1 MNRRHFLAQSAV
13 TASVLG
19 FPAIT
24 RSQSPNSLLQV
35 ASIGVARMGGTT
47 MRSVASHPKVNIV
60 ALCDVDAAHLR
71 EAATGKGSARAG
83 GIGFPEAGQHRDWRE
98 LLANHADKFDA
109 VTVGTP
115 DHMHAAM
122 AVTALRAGKHVYLQK
137 PMAPTIHECRV
148 IAAEAAKAGKV
159 TQLGNQGRSTIE
171 GRMMVELLRTHA
183 VGKIKEV
190 IFWENKKL
198 NWWPKNTVLRPQGDP
213 IPTGFDWDLWLGVR
227 DPRPFLADTYHPQ
240 NWRAWFDFGV
250 GEMGDMGCHHFDST
264 FDGLQLA
271 SPLRVQQTTPGS
283 SGPLWADKRRVEMHF
298 AGTAH
303 TAGDTLKLTWLDG
316 GIDPDPAVIQMPA
329 AFKSSHPP
337 GGFWIGRAP
346 APSSSPTAR
355 GPTCCREED
364 CPPSQVSQRLR
375 QGQDQLPRLG
385 RCGLWQAADRCADFA
400 HGAALTEAVLVG
412 TLADRFPQQT
422 LELGRHRHEG
432 QRPARRRC
440 LDQAQLPPMAGRCL
454 VWAEDGT
461 FRWNQRNYRPRFI
474 LWAYGGVTVCD

>member
-198 NWWPKNTVLRPQGDP
+198 NWWPKNTALRPQGDP

-227 DPRPFLADTYHPQ
+227 DARPFLADTYHPQ

-329 AFKSSHPP
+329 AFKKLPP
-337 GGFWIGRAP
+337 SGGFWIGERGTIFK
-346 APSSSPTAR
+346 SYGAR
-355 GPTCCREED
+355 PYLLPGKDFP
-364 CPPSQVSQRLR
+364 VSQYPSGFGKQDHYHDWVDAILAGR
-375 QGQDQLPRLG
+375 QS
-385 RCGLWQAADRCADFA
+385 CADFA

-422 LELGRHRHEG
+422 LEWDAAAMKAKDL
-432 QRPARRRC
+432 PAADA
-440 LDQAQLPPMAGRCL
+440 LIK
-454 VWAEDGT
+454 
-461 FRWNQRNYRPRFI
+461 RNYRDGWQVPG
-474 LWAYGGVTVCD
+474 LG